1 MKKSLIALAV
11 LSAFAGVASAQSSVT
26 LSGSL
31 DAGLN
36 RTAGVTKMAGA
47 GSSRNAVTFSG
58 VEDLGNGNSAFFTL
72 NHRFN
77 IQSGTQ
83 NGANTTTAGNSSA
96 DAGQQFYRNAFVGLK
111 NNDIGDIRLGR
122 ILMPDQEINGGFE
135 AWNGGDGAAAVHSDG
150 RGANPAQAE
159 LRANQAIYVRSASLG
174 GLVLHAAS
182 ARRLGDT
189 NQTNAVAP
197 RGLGAVY
204 TFGPAT
210 VALATDRNNNDVST
224 VGAYAKYDFG
234 AAIVFA
240 QYERGD
246 VSATSTAKDKRI
258 TLSAR
263 IPVGDFTYKVG
274 VRSMNRSDFV
284 GSAKKVG
291 VGLEYNLSK
300 RTQLYTS
307 IGKTSGDDFEVN
319 NNSAAT
325 IGTPAV
331 ANAVVATNNRKATAD
346 IGIWHKF

>member
-36 RTAGVTKMAGA
+36 RTAGVTGLKGA
-47 GSSRNAVTFSG
+47 GSSRNALTFSG

-83 NGANTTTAGNSSA
+83 NGANTTTVGNAS
-96 DAGQQFYRNAFVGLK
+96 DDVNGQQFYRNAFLGLK
-111 NNDIGDIRLGR
+111 NNDIGDVRLGR

-135 AWNGGDGAAAVHSDG
+135 AWSGGDGAAAVHADG
-150 RGANPAQAE
+150 RGANPAQAN
-159 LRANQAIYVRSASLG
+159 LRSNQAIYVRSASLG
-174 GLVLHAAS
+174 GLVIHAAQ

-189 NQTNAVAP
+189 NQTNTVAP
-197 RGLGAVY
+197 RGFGAVY
-204 TFGPAT
+204 TFGPAA
-210 VALATDRNNNDVST
+210 VGAATDRNDNDKKT
-224 VGAYAKYDFG
+224 TGLYAKYDLG
-234 AAIVFA
+234 AALLFT
-240 QYERGD
+240 QYERSDTNAAG
-246 VSATSTAKDKRI
+246 TKDKRL
-258 TLSAR
+258 TFSAR
-263 IPVGDFTYKVG
+263 IPVGDVTYKVG
-274 VRSMNRSDFV
+274 YRIMNRDDAAAT

-300 RTQLYTS
+300 RTQFYTS
-307 IGKTSGDDFEVN
+307 IGKTSGSDIEVTN
-319 NNSAAT
+319 KLTATAAE
-325 IGTPAV
+325 GTA
-331 ANAVVATNNRKATAD
+331 ARKPTAD